1 MLGTEP
7 EKTCFVKWW
16 EEGIWRKNTG
26 LIKVM
31 EYEMQEAIKMGKY
44 AEYDDKHLEKLREFE
59 MPLLGTHL

>member
-1 MLGTEP
+1 
-7 EKTCFVKWW
+7 
-16 EEGIWRKNTG
+16 
-26 LIKVM
+26 M